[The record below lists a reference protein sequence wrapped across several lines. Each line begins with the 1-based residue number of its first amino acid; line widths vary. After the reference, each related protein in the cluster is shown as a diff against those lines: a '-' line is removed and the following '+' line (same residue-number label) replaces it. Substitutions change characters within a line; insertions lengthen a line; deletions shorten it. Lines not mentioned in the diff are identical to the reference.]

1 MQNVDPAVGWDD
13 PDYTRPPATRRREPG
28 RWLPAMYVAVT
39 VAVSLV
45 YLWSISVPG
54 VRFLLWLPSL
64 WLLAAIAVAW
74 MVMATIAVTRLLR
87 GSRQRVG
94 WHLVAV
100 PLIGLVVVAARV
112 TDAPLRVR
120 FEPARAEFTEFAEQ
134 ALADAEGVPFGDA
147 ESMRISDPAFN
158 LINPDVP
165 LAIGGFRLSGARVV
179 PEGVVIFER
188 NGAFLDDAGFAYLP
202 DGEFPAGDGSFE
214 SPSFRSLGGDWYAFT
229 SSW

>member
-1 MQNVDPAVGWDD
+1 
-13 PDYTRPPATRRREPG
+13 
-28 RWLPAMYVAVT
+28 
-39 VAVSLV
+39 
-45 YLWSISVPG
+45 
-54 VRFLLWLPSL
+54 VRFLLWMPSL
-64 WLLAAIAVAW
+64 WLLAAIAVGW
-74 MVMATIAVTRLLR
+74 LVMVTIALTRLLR
-87 GSRQRVG
+87 GSRHRVG

-100 PLIGLVVVAARV
+100 PLIGVVVVAARV

-158 LINPDVP
+158 LLNPDVP
-165 LAIGGFRLSGARVV
+165 LSIGGFRLRGARVL
-179 PEGVVIFER
+179 PEGVVIFDR
-188 NGAFLDDAGFAYLP
+188 TGALFDDAGFAYLP